1 LTERA
6 FTVSTVSDGA
16 VGRSAVL
23 VRNSSKRYTAT
34 ALAQQLGGLP
44 VDTLPSGETTGAD
57 IVVRVG
63 TDFRGLA
70 TDLAR

>member
-1 LTERA
+1 
-6 FTVSTVSDGA
+6 
-16 VGRSAVL
+16 
-23 VRNSSKRYTAT
+23 VRNNAKRYTAT

-44 VDTLPSGETTGAD
+44 VDTLPSSETSAAD